1 MMKQRSKNKTTKIDF
16 GIIAAGEGSRLK
28 AEGIQKSKPMI
39 PINGKPLIEWIIV
52 PALNSGVEKINCI
65 INEESNDLKAYLNKY
80 TYSHKINLLV
90 KNTKSSFHSLIE
102 ISQHLTPPF
111 LISTVDSIFK
121 EDEFR
126 SFLEFG
132 INVSNADV
140 VVASTNFIDD
150 EKPLYINLN
159 EDGYVIDFYD
169 SAKDY
174 EFVTGGLYLFKRE
187 IKKEIKEAMES
198 DTKRLRNFLRFLIR
212 KEFRIQAYNFSK
224 IIDVDHI
231 SDIEAAESFL
241 NEVRE

>member
-1 MMKQRSKNKTTKIDF
+1 PLVK
-16 GIIAAGEGSRLK
+16 
-28 AEGIQKSKPMI
+28 
-39 PINGKPLIEWIIV
+39 INGVPLIQRIIDT
-52 PALNSGVEKINCI
+52 ALKNNISSIVCI
-65 INEESNDLKAYLNKY
+65 INNDSEDLMKFLQNKY
-80 TYSHKINLLV
+80 SSKKLKLIV
-90 KNTKSSFHSLIE
+90 KSTESSFHSLKE

-140 VVASTNFIDD
+140 IVASTNFIDD

-212 KEFRIQAYNFSK
+212 KEFRIQAYRFSK

>member
-1 MMKQRSKNKTTKIDF
+1 MELA
-16 GIIAAGEGSRLK
+16 IIAAGEGLRLK
-28 AEGIQKSKPMI
+28 REGINISKPLVK
-39 PINGKPLIEWIIV
+39 INGVPLIQRIIDT
-52 PALNSGVEKINCI
+52 ALKNNISSIVCI
-65 INEESNDLKAYLNKY
+65 INNDSEDLMKFLQNKY
-80 TYSHKINLLV
+80 SSKKLKLIV
-90 KNTKSSFHSLIE
+90 KSTESSFHSLKE

-140 VVASTNFIDD
+140 IVASTNFIDD

-212 KEFRIQAYNFSK
+212 KEFRIQAYRFSK

>member
-1 MMKQRSKNKTTKIDF
+1 MELAV
-16 GIIAAGEGSRLK
+16 IAAGEGLRLK
-28 AEGIQKSKPMI
+28 REGINISKPLVK
-39 PINGKPLIEWIIV
+39 INGVPLIQRIIDT
-52 PALNSGVEKINCI
+52 ALKNNISSIVCI
-65 INEESNDLKAYLNKY
+65 INNDSEDLMKFLQNKY
-80 TYSHKINLLV
+80 SSKKLKLIV
-90 KNTKSSFHSLIE
+90 KSTESSFHSLKE

-140 VVASTNFIDD
+140 IVASTNFIDD

-212 KEFRIQAYNFSK
+212 KEFRIQAYRFSK

>member
-1 MMKQRSKNKTTKIDF
+1 MKQRSKSNTTKIDF

-28 AEGIQKSKPMI
+28 AEGIQISKPMI
-39 PINGKPLIEWIIV
+39 PINGKPLIEWIIM

-90 KNTKSSFHSLIE
+90 KNTKSSFHSLKE

-111 LISTVDSIFK
+111 LISTTDSIFK
-121 EDEFR
+121 EDEFI
-126 SFLEFG
+126 SFMEFG

-212 KEFRIQAYNFSK
+212 KEFRIQAYRFSK